1 MPKNIAKQ
9 TTAYFLA
16 ASLVFPAHLFANS
29 NVGDKSQ
36 QEIKKI
42 ISVHSSAG
50 KTVNNS
56 DLVLLSLLSAAV
68 AGIGGA
74 YAGSVWQK
82 AKTASAK
89 DSVIK
94 QLNERIAFLNQA
106 IKVEEREEGRLLR
119 VLDEQTDLFAKMIKT
134 NDTPA
139 RDLSKAQLM
148 GFNRGYDAAFLGQQ
162 ELGEVYYEKGFR
174 AGYGQKATEDFM
186 AGKATVFPKSGKLSR
201 IEAEKLIESLKQEL
215 SRLQGS
221 LGSVKASA
229 AADEQIISLMTQ
241 TNKNLLRLE
250 SASSSKEISAIESEL
265 ISAAHRLNNIPASGA
280 KKELL
285 ENFSG
290 TLLRTLK
297 KRGGVLGLG
306 ALALFSAGVIVV
318 SQDKPAAEIS
328 HNRLNI
334 QRVFKETYEARPE
347 LFSAQMFILAEEH
360 GTDLVASVLY
370 ENQKYLPLLE
380 AQLSIMS
387 STKLIQTLSI
397 LKGSNSPE
405 QTKELLLESLSA
417 AS

>member
-9 TTAYFLA
+9 TTACFLA
-16 ASLVFPAHLFANS
+16 ASLVFPAHLFAND
-29 NVGDKSQ
+29 NTDGKSQ
-36 QEIKKI
+36 QEIKKL
-42 ISVHSSAG
+42 ISVHSSSG

-82 AKTASAK
+82 SKTASAK

-106 IKVEEREEGRLLR
+106 IKLEEREEGRLLR
-119 VLDEQTDLFAKMIKT
+119 VLDEQADLFAKIIRT
-134 NDTPA
+134 NDATA
-139 RDLSKAQLM
+139 KDLGKAELM
-148 GFNRGYDAAFLGQQ
+148 GFNRGYDAAFRGQP
-162 ELGEVYYEKGFR
+162 ELEEAYFEKGFR
-174 AGYGQKATEDFM
+174 TGYGQKATEDFM
-186 AGKATVFPKSGKLSR
+186 AGKEVVFPKSGKLSKV
-201 IEAEKLIESLKQEL
+201 EAEKLIESLKQEL

-241 TNKNLLRLE
+241 ANKNLLRLE
-250 SASSSKEISAIESEL
+250 NSPSSKEISAIESEL
-265 ISAAHRLNNIPASGA
+265 IATANSLNKIPASGA

-306 ALALFSAGVIVV
+306 ALALFSAGVIIV

-328 HNRLNI
+328 HDRLNI
-334 QRVFKETYEARPE
+334 QRIFKEAYEVRPE
-347 LFSAQMFILAEEH
+347 LFSAQVFILAEEH
-360 GTDLVASVLY
+360 GTDLVSSVLY

-380 AQLSIMS
+380 TQLSVIS
-387 STKLIQTLSI
+387 STQLIQTLSI
-397 LKGSNSPE
+397 FKGSRSPE

-417 AS
+417 AG

>member
-1 MPKNIAKQ
+1 M
-9 TTAYFLA
+9 
-16 ASLVFPAHLFANS
+16 
-29 NVGDKSQ
+29 
-36 QEIKKI
+36 E
-42 ISVHSSAG
+42 
-50 KTVNNS
+50 
-56 DLVLLSLLSAAV
+56 V
-68 AGIGGA
+68 A
-74 YAGSVWQK
+74 
-82 AKTASAK
+82 
-89 DSVIK
+89 
-94 QLNERIAFLNQA
+94 
-106 IKVEEREEGRLLR
+106 
-119 VLDEQTDLFAKMIKT
+119 LDEVLKKGMVAEPCICYTGDILDETKEKYNLKYYINMAKELEKRGAHILGIKDMT
-134 NDTPA
+134 GLLKP
-139 RDLSKAQLM
+139 M
-148 GFNRGYDAAFLGQQ
+148 AA
-162 ELGEVYYEKGFR
+162 K
-174 AGYGQKATEDFM
+174 
-186 AGKATVFPKSGKLSR
+186 
-201 IEAEKLIESLKQEL
+201 KLIESLKQEL

-265 ISAAHRLNNIPASGA
+265 ISAANSLNKMPASGA

-328 HNRLNI
+328 HDRLNI
-334 QRVFKETYEARPE
+334 QRVFKETYETRPE

-397 LKGSNSPE
+397 FKGSNSPE